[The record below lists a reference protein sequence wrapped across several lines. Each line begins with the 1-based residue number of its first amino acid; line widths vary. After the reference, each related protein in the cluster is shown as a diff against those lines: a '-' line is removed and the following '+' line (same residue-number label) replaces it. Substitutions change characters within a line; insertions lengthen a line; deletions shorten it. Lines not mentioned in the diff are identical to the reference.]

1 MASVI
6 VSSYRHSGFVTD
18 TTTTN
23 LDKVKHRGWTFD
35 PEGVKYLEEA
45 HARLR
50 ELVTECR
57 AGDTSHYDR
66 YPNAGLLI
74 MAVSKLLLVI

>member
-23 LDKVKHRGWTFD
+23 LDKVKGTFD